1 VRKRERKRKEK
12 GMGSDLRVYDRTL
25 IRFWE
30 LRKLVTL
37 IYDFD
42 DTLLNNLQRFSIKLD
57 STPIISLLLSISSY
71 SKRTL
76 E

>member
-1 VRKRERKRKEK
+1 MRKRERKRKEK